1 MDAKPHYF
9 KIGIFVLAAVIL
21 IVVAIILF
29 GAGLFAQNKLY
40 IESYFSEPIT
50 GLSEGSQVEFRG
62 VLIGRVEQI
71 GFVGSVY
78 KLEPNT
84 AAFVKYASYVR
95 VVSGVLRSKLPEM
108 NGQQVETVLKRMVNR
123 GLRVR
128 VSTNILTEQAYLEI
142 DFLDP
147 NRFPVESVPWVPRY
161 PVIPSAPAQL
171 TTIRESLEKIL
182 GQMQEIDVKGL
193 VNSLEKVFT
202 SLNTAISEAGLA
214 ELSMEARGL
223 VRVSREKVEALD
235 TEKINAGAQEFL
247 ASLNRSVNE
256 ANIPELSQ
264 QVRDV
269 LAKADRQLT
278 ALDVERIN
286 ADMTRLLESL
296 NRAVADANVPALSR
310 QAQGLMAQWRTT
322 SEYLE
327 KLLAPPPRV
336 ARPAN
341 VPEAVAR
348 LNQTILQ
355 LNKLLAT
362 ESAEIAAVMADFRSI
377 MDKLNDLVTSLEE
390 NPSELL
396 FSRPP
401 RRSEVVK

>member
-9 KIGIFVLAAVIL
+9 RIGIFVLLAVIL

-40 IESYFSEPIT
+40 VESYFSESIT

-62 VLIGRVEQI
+62 VLVGRVEQI
-71 GFVGSVY
+71 GFVGTFYRV
-78 KLEPNT
+78 EPNT
-84 AAFVKYASYVR
+84 VAAVKYASYVR

-108 NGQQVETVLKRMVNR
+108 DGQRAEAVLKRMVDR

-147 NRFPVESVPWVPRY
+147 SRFPVESVPWVPQY
-161 PVIPSAPAQL
+161 PVIPSAPSQL
-171 TTIRESLEKIL
+171 TTIKESLDKIL

-202 SLNTAISEAGLA
+202 SMNTAISEAGLA
-214 ELSMEARGL
+214 ELSMEARDL
-223 VRVSREKVEALD
+223 IRVSRQKVEALD
-235 TEKINAGAQEFL
+235 TEKINMGAQDFL
-247 ASLNRSVNE
+247 ASLNRSVDE
-256 ANIPELSQ
+256 ANLPALSQ

-269 LAKADRQLT
+269 LGKADKQLT

-296 NRAVADANVPALSR
+296 NRAVTDANVPALSR
-310 QAQGLMAQWRTT
+310 QAQDLMAQWRIT
-322 SEYLE
+322 SEYLG
-327 KLLAPPPRV
+327 KLLAPPAGV

-341 VPEAVAR
+341 VPEAVAG
-348 LNQTILQ
+348 LNQTILR
-355 LNKLLAT
+355 LNRLLAT
-362 ESAEIAAVMADFRSI
+362 ESAEIAAVMADLRSI
-377 MDKLNDLVTSLEE
+377 LDKLNDLVTGLEE

-401 RRSEVVK
+401 RKSEVVK